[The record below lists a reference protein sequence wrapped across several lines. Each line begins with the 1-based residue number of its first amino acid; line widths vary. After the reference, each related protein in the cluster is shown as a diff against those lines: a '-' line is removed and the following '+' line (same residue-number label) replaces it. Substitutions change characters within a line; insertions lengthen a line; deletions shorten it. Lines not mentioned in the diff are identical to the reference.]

1 MESMKTSIGDQLQ
14 QLWQTR
20 PVRLSRQGPVAGIA
34 AGFGRRYAI
43 DPVLV
48 RIAFVVSTLFGGAG
62 IVLYL
67 LAWLM
72 LDDAGE
78 PGVPGRSLLDKS
90 QSQTKTVVLIVALAI
105 AVSTMGPIGVG
116 LGGSG
121 LISMALMLGGWWL
134 LHLRQPEPP
143 AGLPGQPESSL
154 GGFPATGYPGVF
166 PAGSPVRSVGDMFR
180 ADPGPYSPYTKLPEF
195 YVPDRDP
202 AQTTP
207 LYAEPAVSGSDPAEA
222 TGPRRTDA
230 AEPASAAGTATAGV
244 AAVGTA
250 TAGTAATGT
259 AATGTAATG
268 TAAAGTAADSATA
281 TDTPADRAT
290 AGTAAAA
297 DPDTPAAPKTSTAHG
312 PNLTKSPTPATEH
325 PFRTPV
331 PPSWDPLG
339 VAPLA
344 WDLPEPT
351 PAKAPV
357 ATPERRP
364 RSRLTPVT
372 IGLAILAAGGA
383 GSVAAAGATWMTPAM
398 IGGAALTVLSV
409 GLLIGAFLRR
419 GYGLYLAAVPL
430 AGFVLLAS
438 LIGPMEFER
447 AHMGEHVWTAASPG
461 ALEPAYRVNM
471 GNATLDLRDLA
482 LTENRAVQLE
492 VRMGEAEVLLP
503 ADLTVNM
510 TCATT
515 MGESTCVPG
524 ISGPATPGAPVLDLT
539 IDVVAGNVEVH
550 RG

>member
-1 MESMKTSIGDQLQ
+1 MKTSIGDQLQ

-20 PVRLSRQGPVAGIA
+20 PVRMSRQGPVAGVA
-34 AGFGRRYAI
+34 AGFGRRYDI

-62 IVLYL
+62 VVLYL

-72 LDDAGE
+72 LDDAGD
-78 PGVPGRSLLDKS
+78 PSVPPRSLLDKS

-143 AGLPGQPESSL
+143 LGLPGQPVTSF
-154 GGFPATGYPGVF
+154 GGFPATGYPGV
-166 PAGSPVRSVGDMFR
+166 PAGSPLRSVGDMFR

-195 YVPDRDP
+195 YVPEQDR
-202 AQTTP
+202 AATTP
-207 LYAEPAVSGSDPAEA
+207 LRAEPEGQRPDL
-222 TGPRRTDA
+222 TK
-230 AEPASAAGTATAGV
+230 
-244 AAVGTA
+244 
-250 TAGTAATGT
+250 
-259 AATGTAATG
+259 
-268 TAAAGTAADSATA
+268 
-281 TDTPADRAT
+281 
-290 AGTAAAA
+290 AAA
-297 DPDTPAAPKTSTAHG
+297 DPEQIGETSATGAAETSSGTAGTPADATGPGTAGLSAHATDIGTAGLSADATGPGAAGLSADAAERSASSGIPAPER
-312 PNLTKSPTPATEH
+312 PNLTKSPTPAARH
-325 PFRTPV
+325 PFPTPV

-351 PAKAPV
+351 PAKTPV
-357 ATPERRP
+357 APPERRP

-372 IGLAILAAGGA
+372 IGLAILAAGAA
-383 GSVAAAGATWMTPAM
+383 GSVAAAGAAWMTPAM
-398 IGGAALTVLSV
+398 IGGAALAVLSI
-409 GLLIGAFLRR
+409 GLLVGAFLRR
-419 GYGLYLAAVPL
+419 GHGLYLAAVPL

-438 LIGPMEFER
+438 LIGPMNFDR
-447 AHMGEHVWTAASPG
+447 ADMGEHVWTAAS
-461 ALEPAYRVNM
+461 ASTLEPAYRVNM
-471 GNATLDLRDLA
+471 GNATLDLRELA

-515 MGESTCVPG
+515 MGESNCVPG
-524 ISGPATPGAPVLDLT
+524 ISGPATPGAPVLDLK

>member
-1 MESMKTSIGDQLQ
+1 MKTSIGDQLQ

-20 PVRLSRQGPVAGIA
+20 PVRMSRQGPVAGVA
-34 AGFGRRYAI
+34 AGFGRRYDI

-72 LDDAGE
+72 LDDAGD
-78 PGVPGRSLLDKS
+78 PSVPPRSLLDKS

-143 AGLPGQPESSL
+143 LGLPGQPVTSF
-154 GGFPATGYPGVF
+154 GGFPATGYPGV
-166 PAGSPVRSVGDMFR
+166 PAGSPLRSVGDMFR

-195 YVPDRDP
+195 YVPEQDP
-202 AQTTP
+202 AATTP
-207 LYAEPAVSGSDPAEA
+207 LRAEPD
-222 TGPRRTDA
+222 
-230 AEPASAAGTATAGV
+230 AEPEGHG
-244 AAVGTA
+244 
-250 TAGTAATGT
+250 
-259 AATGTAATG
+259 
-268 TAAAGTAADSATA
+268 ADLTK
-281 TDTPADRAT
+281 
-290 AGTAAAA
+290 AAA
-297 DPDTPAAPKTSTAHG
+297 DPERIGETPATGAAETTAARSGTAGTPAAATGSGTAG
-312 PNLTKSPTPATEH
+312 LSVAAADLGTAGPSIAAADPNASSGIPTPERPNLTKSPTPAARH
-325 PFRTPV
+325 PFPTPV

-351 PAKAPV
+351 PAKTPV
-357 ATPERRP
+357 APPERHP

-372 IGLAILAAGGA
+372 IGLAILAAGAA
-383 GSVAAAGATWMTPAM
+383 GSVAAAGAAWMTPAM
-398 IGGAALTVLSV
+398 IGGAALAVLSI
-409 GLLIGAFLRR
+409 GLLVGAFLRR
-419 GYGLYLAAVPL
+419 GHGLYLAAVPL

-438 LIGPMEFER
+438 LIGPMNFDR
-447 AHMGEHVWTAASPG
+447 ADMGEHVWTAAS
-461 ALEPAYRVNM
+461 ASTLEPAYRVNM
-471 GNATLDLRDLA
+471 GNATLDLRELA

-492 VRMGEAEVLLP
+492 VRLGEAEVLLP

-515 MGESTCVPG
+515 MGESNCVPG
-524 ISGPATPGAPVLDLT
+524 ISGPATPGAPVLDLN
-539 IDVVAGNVEVH
+539 IDVVAGNVEVR

>member
-1 MESMKTSIGDQLQ
+1 MKTSIGDQLQ

-20 PVRLSRQGPVAGIA
+20 PVRMSRQGPVAGVA
-34 AGFGRRYAI
+34 AGFGRRYDI

-72 LDDAGE
+72 LDDAGD
-78 PGVPGRSLLDKS
+78 PSVPPRSLLDKS

-143 AGLPGQPESSL
+143 LGLPGQPVTSF
-154 GGFPATGYPGVF
+154 GGFPATGYPGV
-166 PAGSPVRSVGDMFR
+166 PAGSPLRSVGDMFR

-195 YVPDRDP
+195 YVPEQDP
-202 AQTTP
+202 AATTP
-207 LYAEPAVSGSDPAEA
+207 LRAESDAEPESPRPDLSKRATAPEQTGETTA
-222 TGPRRTDA
+222 TGPATAVSA
-230 AEPASAAGTATAGV
+230 ADPGTAGASADPGT
-244 AAVGTA
+244 
-250 TAGTAATGT
+250 TG
-259 AATGTAATG
+259 ASV
-268 TAAAGTAADSATA
+268 TAADPNASPGMPT
-281 TDTPADRAT
+281 
-290 AGTAAAA
+290 
-297 DPDTPAAPKTSTAHG
+297 
-312 PNLTKSPTPATEH
+312 PNLTKSPTPAARH
-325 PFRTPV
+325 PFPTPV

-344 WDLPEPT
+344 WDLPDPT
-351 PAKAPV
+351 PAKTPV
-357 ATPERRP
+357 ASPERRP

-372 IGLAILAAGGA
+372 IGLAILAAGAA
-383 GSVAAAGATWMTPAM
+383 GSVAAAGAAWMTPAM
-398 IGGAALTVLSV
+398 IGGAALAVLSI
-409 GLLIGAFLRR
+409 GLLVGAFLRR
-419 GYGLYLAAVPL
+419 GHGLYLAAVPL

-438 LIGPMEFER
+438 LIGPMNFDR
-447 AHMGEHVWTAASPG
+447 ADMGEHVWTAAS
-461 ALEPAYRVNM
+461 ASTLEPAYRVNM
-471 GNATLDLRDLA
+471 GNATLDLRELA
-482 LTENRAVQLE
+482 LAENRAVQLE

-515 MGESTCVPG
+515 MGESNCVPG
-524 ISGPATPGAPVLDLT
+524 ISGPATPGAPVLDLK
-539 IDVVAGNVEVH
+539 IDVVAGNVEVR

>member
-20 PVRLSRQGPVAGIA
+20 PVRMSRQGPVAGVA
-34 AGFGRRYAI
+34 AGFGRRYDI

-62 IVLYL
+62 VVLYL

-72 LDDAGE
+72 LDDAGD
-78 PGVPGRSLLDKS
+78 PGVPPRSLLDKS

-143 AGLPGQPESSL
+143 LGLPGQPVSAL

-166 PAGSPVRSVGDMFR
+166 PAGPPLRSVGDMVR

-195 YVPDRDP
+195 YVPEP
-202 AQTTP
+202 GAAPTVP
-207 LYAEPAVSGSDPAEA
+207 LRAEA
-222 TGPRRTDA
+222 PDGTGPELTTVDAPGSPGTAQGETGGTSSTDDAGTA
-230 AEPASAAGTATAGV
+230 ASGTAPGGSGTAAGKPGTTTGEAGTKIGEAGTATGH
-244 AAVGTA
+244 
-250 TAGTAATGT
+250 AGTPA
-259 AATGTAATG
+259 
-268 TAAAGTAADSATA
+268 SATA
-281 TDTPADRAT
+281 DDGPGPAT
-290 AGTAAAA
+290 AR
-297 DPDTPAAPKTSTAHG
+297 PD
-312 PNLTKSPTPATEH
+312 LTKEPTPATAH
-325 PFRTPV
+325 PFVTPV

-344 WDLPEPT
+344 WDLPDPT

-357 ATPERRP
+357 TAPERRP
-364 RSRLTPVT
+364 RSRLTPVVL
-372 IGLAILAAGGA
+372 GLAILAAGAAGA
-383 GSVAAAGATWMTPAM
+383 VAAAGAEWMTPAR
-398 IGGAALTVLSV
+398 IGAAALAVLGV
-409 GLLIGAFLRR
+409 GLVVGAFLRR
-419 GYGLYLAAVPL
+419 GYGLFLVTVPV

-438 LIGPMEFER
+438 LIGPMEFDR
-447 AHMGEHVWTAASPG
+447 ADMGEHVWTAASAS

-471 GNATLDLRDLA
+471 GNATLDLRELA
-482 LTENRAVQLE
+482 LTENRAVALE

-503 ADLTVNM
+503 ADLTVHM
-510 TCATT
+510 SCATT
-515 MGESTCVPG
+515 MGESNCVPG
-524 ISGPATPGAPVLDLT
+524 ISGPATAGAPVLDLN
-539 IDVVAGNVEVH
+539 IDVVAGNVEVR

>member
-20 PVRLSRQGPVAGIA
+20 PVRMSRQGPVAGVA
-34 AGFGRRYAI
+34 AGFGRRYDI

-62 IVLYL
+62 VVLYL

-72 LDDAGE
+72 LDDAGD
-78 PGVPGRSLLDKS
+78 PGVPPRSLLDKS

-143 AGLPGQPESSL
+143 LGLPGPESAL

-166 PAGSPVRSVGDMFR
+166 PAGAPLRSVGDMFR

-195 YVPDRDP
+195 YAPEPDAAR
-202 AQTTP
+202 TTP
-207 LYAEPAVSGSDPAEA
+207 LRAEA
-222 TGPRRTDA
+222 PEERLDADAPGQSGTGTGEAGIADGEA
-230 AEPASAAGTATAGV
+230 DTASGKAGTAFGE
-244 AAVGTA
+244 
-250 TAGTAATGT
+250 AGTPSSEP
-259 AATGTAATG
+259 
-268 TAAAGTAADSATA
+268 ADSAT
-281 TDTPADRAT
+281 
-290 AGTAAAA
+290 GSSS
-297 DPDTPAAPKTSTAHG
+297 STAR
-312 PNLTKSPTPATEH
+312 PNLTKEPTPAAAH
-325 PFRTPV
+325 PFTTPV

-357 ATPERRP
+357 VTPERRP

-372 IGLAILAAGGA
+372 IGLAILAAGAAGA
-383 GSVAAAGATWMTPAM
+383 VAAAGAEWMTPAR
-398 IGGAALTVLSV
+398 IGAAALAVLGV
-409 GLLIGAFLRR
+409 GLVVGAFLRR
-419 GYGLYLAAVPL
+419 GYGLFLVTVPV

-438 LIGPMEFER
+438 LIGPMEFDR
-447 AHMGEHVWTAASPG
+447 AAMGEHAWSAASAS

-471 GNATLDLRDLA
+471 GNATLDLRQLA
-482 LTENRAVQLE
+482 LTENRAVALE

-515 MGESTCVPG
+515 MGESNCVPG
-524 ISGPATPGAPVLDLT
+524 ISGPATPGAPVLDLN
-539 IDVVAGNVEVH
+539 IDIVAGNVEVR